1 MNILNIKTLSSIHI
15 LIIGLLLSILIINI
29 GNANLLSLQENT
41 DKQLK
46 VIFDI
51 LQMKE
56 ETGEKLDK
64 IIQILKPKSKEELD
78 ATVQELIDTMRLLIK
93 KQDEKIEELST

>member
-64 IIQILKPKSKEELD
+64 II
-78 ATVQELIDTMRLLIK
+78 
-93 KQDEKIEELST
+93 